1 LVLFVYVSFSFHF
14 PFGVPNIQFEN
25 STKLKAIEEVFR
37 HHNDKVSLAEMREI
51 CAASQLCT
59 LWKRPLYECIA
70 VSHQNFICY
79 GQFAQWWKTFKSS
92 VYDEAAQ
99 FVYILTKGSR
109 NYLVP
114 NDFEPLIQD
123 LIDTLPSLQLLKD
136 EPSFHSAYIETV
148 K

>member
-1 LVLFVYVSFSFHF
+1 MNKSRRAHMLPLLLETEIRKIVSFTESPIKH
-14 PFGVPNIQFEN
+14 PI
-25 STKLKAIEEVFR
+25 LKAFR
-37 HHNDKVSLAEMREI
+37 
-51 CAASQLCT
+51 
-59 LWKRPLYECIA
+59 
-70 VSHQNFICY
+70 
-79 GQFAQWWKTFKSS
+79 FKSS